1 VQKVKA
7 AAGLADEI
15 VRPIPA
21 LQAVIV
27 QAAAQGEGRWR
38 AEGRRAGTG
47 GLVSAGRRVSCWAGA
62 DVDSGRAGGEGAD

>member
-1 VQKVKA
+1 VKA

-27 QAAAQGEGRWR
+27 QAAAQAKADGEQKGDEQARAALFCWTAGVLLGR
-38 AEGRRAGTG
+38 
-47 GLVSAGRRVSCWAGA
+47 S
-62 DVDSGRAGGEGAD
+62 